1 MYEHE
6 CRRYAAINHKAVAA
20 IKQAIAG
27 KWLRVDCNFVFARS
41 CVLTQKGKLKRMDT
55 TSRIKACH
63 DNLAEML
70 DIDDSFFI
78 SGFSQKSISVNNLE
92 YVDIEISETEMREC
106 K

>member
-1 MYEHE
+1 
-6 CRRYAAINHKAVAA
+6 
-20 IKQAIAG
+20 
-27 KWLRVDCNFVFARS
+27 
-41 CVLTQKGKLKRMDT
+41 VLTQKGKLKRLDT
-55 TSRIKACH
+55 TNRLKALL

-70 DIDDSFFI
+70 EVDDSCFI